1 MSAELEIPKA
11 AKSPAQS
18 VEILRLWVVRNKGQ
32 HIALR
37 HEVWEDPAAWGMMLV
52 DIARHLAKAYSKE
65 GKGEAATLARIYEG
79 FLAEMKYPT
88 DDPKRKKA

>member
-1 MSAELEIPKA
+1 
-11 AKSPAQS
+11 
-18 VEILRLWVVRNKGQ
+18 
-32 HIALR
+32 
-37 HEVWEDPAAWGMMLV
+37 MLV